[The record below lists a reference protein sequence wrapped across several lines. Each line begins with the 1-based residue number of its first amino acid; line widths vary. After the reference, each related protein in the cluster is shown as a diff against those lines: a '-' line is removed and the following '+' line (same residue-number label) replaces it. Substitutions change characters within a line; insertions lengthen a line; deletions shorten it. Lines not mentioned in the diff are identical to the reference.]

1 MIKDAE
7 RYAANVPAWSPV
19 SHLHFTQQTDHTKRA
34 GHEVD
39 GGAVPCNVTHGHE
52 ADSIESVSELSSK
65 TCRVRGVTYTNMMK
79 LRAKSKRLTDAFTK
93 MLMPGTSTREI
104 SACASVRCARLP
116 SRRRPRLAVVEAY
129 EPAEGGPGR
138 LAQHGRRVQDVR

>member
-1 MIKDAE
+1 
-7 RYAANVPAWSPV
+7 
-19 SHLHFTQQTDHTKRA
+19 
-34 GHEVD
+34 
-39 GGAVPCNVTHGHE
+39 
-52 ADSIESVSELSSK
+52 
-65 TCRVRGVTYTNMMK
+65 MK

-104 SACASVRCARLP
+104 SACASIRSARLP

-138 LAQHGRRVQDVR
+138 LAQHGRWVQEVNGQKADHW